1 MKLWEISK
9 LMNTDRLFKVSDNES
24 VDTETGEVFNK
35 EYLDN
40 LPMEQE
46 EKSRNVGLV
55 IKNMSNDIDQID
67 REIKRLTA
75 MKKSTQSKIE
85 SLKSYILTYGCPV
98 KDVAVTIR
106 FSKGRE
112 SVEVEKGVDL
122 PEPFR
127 NYTWTPN
134 KKAISE
140 ALKEGQEI
148 EGCRLVRKPS
158 VSVK

>member
-9 LMNTDRLFKVSDNES
+9 LMNTDRLFKVSDDAS

-55 IKNMSNDIDQID
+55 IKNMSNDMEQID

-122 PEPFR
+122 PESFR
-127 NYTWTPN
+127 KYTWTPN
-134 KKAISE
+134 KTAIGE

-148 EGCRLVRKPS
+148 AGCRLVRKPS

>member
-9 LMNTDRLFKVSDNES
+9 LMNTDRLFKVSDDAS
-24 VDTETGEVFNK
+24 VDTETGEVFDK
-35 EYLDN
+35 AYLDN

-55 IKNMSNDIDQID
+55 IKNMSNDMEQID

-85 SLKSYILTYGCPV
+85 SLKSYIRAFGCPV

-112 SVEVEKGVDL
+112 SVEV
-122 PEPFR
+122 
-127 NYTWTPN
+127 
-134 KKAISE
+134 
-140 ALKEGQEI
+140 
-148 EGCRLVRKPS
+148 
-158 VSVK
+158 

>member
-9 LMNTDRLFKVSDNES
+9 LMNTDRLFKVSGDES
-24 VDTETGEVFNK
+24 VDTETGEVFDK

-55 IKNMSNDIDQID
+55 IKNMSNDIDLID
-67 REIKRLTA
+67 KEIKRLTA

-85 SLKSYILTYGCPV
+85 SLKSYVLTYGCPV

-122 PEPFR
+122 PESFR
-127 NYTWTPN
+127 KYTWTPN
-134 KKAISE
+134 KTAIGE

-148 EGCRLVRKPS
+148 AGCRLVRKPS

>member
-24 VDTETGEVFNK
+24 VDTETGEVFDK

-55 IKNMSNDIDQID
+55 IKNMSNDVEQID

-85 SLKSYILTYGCPV
+85 SLKSYILAFGCPV

-112 SVEVEKGVDL
+112 SVEVEKGADL
-122 PEPFR
+122 PAPFKK
-127 NYTWTPN
+127 YTWVPD
-134 KKAISE
+134 KAEIAK
-140 ALKEGQEI
+140 ALKAGQEI
-148 EGCRLVRKPS
+148 AGCRLVRKPS

>member
-9 LMNTDRLFKVSDNES
+9 LMNTDRLFKVSDDAS
-24 VDTETGEVFNK
+24 VDTETGEVFDK
-35 EYLDN
+35 AYLDN

-55 IKNMSNDIDQID
+55 IKKMSNDVEQID

-85 SLKSYILTYGCPV
+85 SLKSYILAFGCPV

-112 SVEVEKGVDL
+112 SVEVEKGADL
-122 PEPFR
+122 PAPFKK
-127 NYTWTPN
+127 YTWVPDKTEIA
-134 KKAISE
+134 K
-140 ALKEGQEI
+140 ALKAGQEI
-148 EGCRLVRKPS
+148 AGCRLVRKPS

>member
-24 VDTETGEVFNK
+24 VDTETGEVFDK

-67 REIKRLTA
+67 KEIKRLTA
-75 MKKSTQSKIE
+75 MKKSTQSRIE
-85 SLKSYILTYGCPV
+85 SLKAYVLTYGCPV

-134 KKAISE
+134 KKAIGE
-140 ALKEGQEI
+140 ALKDGQEI

>member
-9 LMNTDRLFKVSDNES
+9 LMNTDRLFKVSDDVS
-24 VDTETGEVFNK
+24 VDTETGEVFDK

-67 REIKRLTA
+67 KEIKRLTA

-85 SLKSYILTYGCPV
+85 SLKSYVLTYGCPV

-106 FSKGRE
+106 FSRGRE

-122 PEPFR
+122 PESFR
-127 NYTWTPN
+127 SYTWTPN
-134 KKAISE
+134 KKAIGE

>member
-9 LMNTDRLFKVSDNES
+9 LMNTDRLFKVSDDAS
-24 VDTETGEVFNK
+24 VDTETGEVFDK

-55 IKNMSNDIDQID
+55 IKNMSNDIDLID
-67 REIKRLTA
+67 KEIKRLTA

-85 SLKSYILTYGCPV
+85 SLKSYVLTYGCPV

-122 PEPFR
+122 PESFR
-127 NYTWTPN
+127 KYTWTPN
-134 KKAISE
+134 KTAIGE

-148 EGCRLVRKPS
+148 AGCRLVRKPS

>member
-67 REIKRLTA
+67 KEIKRLTA

-85 SLKSYILTYGCPV
+85 SLKSYVLTYGCPV

-106 FSKGRE
+106 FSRGRE

-122 PEPFR
+122 PESFR
-127 NYTWTPN
+127 SYTWTPN
-134 KKAISE
+134 KKAIGE
-140 ALKEGQEI
+140 ALKDGQEI